1 MAIDDEAKKI
11 PSVFI
16 SKQYGEALK
25 SGNYKIV
32 LMTRWI
38 IALLM

>member
-11 PSVFI
+11 LPVFI

-25 SGNYKIV
+25 SETTRLF
-32 LMTRWI
+32 LMVQDG
-38 IALLM
+38 